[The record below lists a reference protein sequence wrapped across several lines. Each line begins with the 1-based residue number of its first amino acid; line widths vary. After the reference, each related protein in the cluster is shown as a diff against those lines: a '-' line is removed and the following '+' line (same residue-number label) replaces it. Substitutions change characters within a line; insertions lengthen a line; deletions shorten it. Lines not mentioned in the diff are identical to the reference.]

1 MSLHL
6 QKEAL
11 AVLLDVSLHAC
22 ANALSLVQES
32 SLSRLR
38 VAILLSQ
45 FVTSVFEVLLNIVG
59 IIGVI
64 FDVVQ
69 GA

>member
-22 ANALSLVQES
+22 ANALSLVRES
-32 SLSRLR
+32 SLARLR
-38 VAILLSQ
+38 VAILLSH
-45 FVTSVFEVLLNIVG
+45 FVTSVFELLLHIAG
-59 IIGVI
+59 IISVI
-64 FDVVQ
+64 FDAVR
-69 GA
+69 G

>member
-6 QKEAL
+6 QREAL

-22 ANALSLVQES
+22 ANALSLVRES

-38 VAILLSQ
+38 VAILLSH
-45 FVTSVFEVLLNIVG
+45 FVTSVFELLLNIAG

-64 FDVVQ
+64 FDAVQ
-69 GA
+69 G

>member
-6 QKEAL
+6 QREAL
-11 AVLLDVSLHAC
+11 AVLLDVSLPAC
-22 ANALSLVQES
+22 ANALSFVRES

-38 VAILLSQ
+38 VAILLSH
-45 FVTSVFEVLLNIVG
+45 FVTSVFEVLLEIAG

-64 FDVVQ
+64 IDAVR
-69 GA
+69 G